1 MPMRLLVVDDDV
13 LLAGFVR
20 EVLQEEGYAV
30 DVAHDAASG
39 RAMALTYDYDGVVM
53 DYVLPDATGLDVIRE
68 LRRRGTAVPVLM
80 LTARGSTEDMIQ
92 GLDAG
97 ADDYLPKP
105 FDVGVLKAR
114 VRALVRRSGASRG
127 EVLEVGDVA
136 IDRLTRTVTAG
147 GARLRL
153 TPKEFALLEH
163 FLLRPARVVS
173 RTELLE
179 KVWDIRF
186 DPGSNVVDVHVA
198 RLRAKLQRAR
208 SQAQIETVR
217 GAGFMLTDGL
227 GTPPA
232 STA

>member
-1 MPMRLLVVDDDV
+1 MRLLVVDDDV

-68 LRRRGTAVPVLM
+68 LRRRGTSVPVLM
-80 LTARGSTEDMIQ
+80 LTARGSSEDMIQ

-147 GARLRL
+147 GGRLRL

-227 GTPPA
+227 GSAPA
-232 STA
+232 SVD

>member
-1 MPMRLLVVDDDV
+1 MRLLVVDDDT
-13 LLAGFVR
+13 LLTGFVR

-39 RAMALTYDYDGVVM
+39 RAMALTYDYDGVLM
-53 DYVLPDATGLDVIRE
+53 DYVLPDATGIDVIRE
-68 LRRRGTAVPVLM
+68 LRKRGTAVPVLM
-80 LTARGSTEDMIQ
+80 LTARGSSEDMIQ

-127 EVLEVGDVA
+127 ELLEVGDVS
-136 IDRLTRTVTAG
+136 IDRLTRTVTAAG
-147 GARLRL
+147 TRLRL

-163 FLLRPARVVS
+163 FLLRPGRVVS

-198 RLRAKLQRAR
+198 RLRAKLQRVR
-208 SQAQIETVR
+208 SRTHVETVR
-217 GAGFMLTDGL
+217 GAGFMLSDGS
-227 GTPPA
+227 GPPPG
-232 STA
+232 